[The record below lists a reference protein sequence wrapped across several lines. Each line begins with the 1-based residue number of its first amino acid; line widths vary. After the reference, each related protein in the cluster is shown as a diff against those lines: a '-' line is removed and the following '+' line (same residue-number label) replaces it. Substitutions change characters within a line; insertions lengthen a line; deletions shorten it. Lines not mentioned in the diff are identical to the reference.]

1 MMNFNEKMAKL
12 SLLMASINNDNRVNV
27 STHHCFDIFKAY
39 GFESCYL
46 PYFIPDMKFG
56 QKDVIILI
64 SSIYMDI
71 ATLSMSFPTW
81 FDDYKENVRLKNVF
95 DIFNDLN
102 ANNIQELHKMINYTD
117 PNRVKLYDNTTMS
130 RYINH
135 ILAKMSVLTTYIYI
149 YEKDIMSELANTKIQ
164 PSQEDKQNLEA
175 EVAKANNEIKSL
187 KQDKQNLEAEV
198 AKANNE
204 IKSLKQDKQNL
215 EAEVA
220 TAKTKIQSLEQ
231 YNDRLK
237 AVCHSSYVKN
247 KPVELTSET
256 KEYIVRM

>member
-1 MMNFNEKMAKL
+1 MDYYRVPEYSRKEIIMMNFNEKMAKL

-64 SSIYMDI
+64 SSIYVDI

-81 FDDYKENVRLKNVF
+81 FDDYKENERLKNVF

-117 PNRVKLYDNTTMS
+117 PNRVKLYDNTAMS

-135 ILAKMSVLTTYIYI
+135 ILAKMSVLATYIYI
-149 YEKDIMSELANTKIQ
+149 YKKDIMSELANTEIQ
-164 PSQEDKQNLEA
+164 PSQKDKQNLEA
-175 EVAKANNEIKSL
+175 EVAKANTEI
-187 KQDKQNLEAEV
+187 Q
-198 AKANNE
+198 
-204 IKSLKQDKQNL
+204 SLKQDKQNL

-231 YNDRLK
+231 YIDHLK
-237 AVCHSSYVKN
+237 AVCYSSYLKN
-247 KPVELTSET
+247 MPVQFIPET
-256 KEYIVRM
+256 KEYIVKM